1 MYLIQKY
8 FGCNLVV
15 RDSGTDVQESRI
27 TDPDSEAEK
36 EEEGGREGE
45 EEEME
50 GEEGEESEEEAEQ
63 FGDIP
68 TDGVSIEE
76 FGRVFNYIHIETK
89 MCLIS
94 GTFLSDFC
102 DIFFIFA
109 KV

>member
-1 MYLIQKY
+1 MGL
-8 FGCNLVV
+8 

-36 EEEGGREGE
+36 EEEGEGEGE

-68 TDGVSIEE
+68 TDGVSIYV
-76 FGRVFNYIHIETK
+76 GVCTII
-89 MCLIS
+89 
-94 GTFLSDFC
+94 
-102 DIFFIFA
+102 
-109 KV
+109 